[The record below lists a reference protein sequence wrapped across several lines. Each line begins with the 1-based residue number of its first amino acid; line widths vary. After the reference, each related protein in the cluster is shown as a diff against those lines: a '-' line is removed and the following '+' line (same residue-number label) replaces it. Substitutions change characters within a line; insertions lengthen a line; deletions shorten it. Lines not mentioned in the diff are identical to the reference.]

1 MATFPSF
8 SADVL
13 EALAKE
19 LGGCCSGSEISR
31 ILGEL
36 AIQESSGESTKWRR
50 LLAIFQDVQRH
61 DRCANR
67 VVAFLQRLVAPA
79 RFLGRAQEFEAL
91 RQNLNQAL
99 AFAGLEYGNDG
110 QLRAVV
116 AARTLPEAQARV
128 QTLRSKFKGRALH
141 PEVLHFCEA
150 ELLQDNYFHA
160 LLEANKGLAQR
171 IRDLSGVHL
180 DGAALVDKVFS
191 VQNPILALNRLVT
204 ESERS
209 EQTGYATL
217 LKGCFV
223 AIRNPLAHTPRLFWD
238 GEDDA
243 ADILSLLSLLHRK
256 LDGAIRIPATP
267 FETTP
272 LA

>member
-19 LGGCCSGSEISR
+19 LGDCGTGGEISR
-31 ILGEL
+31 ILRDL
-36 AIQESSGESTKWRR
+36 DIPDLSGESTKWRR
-50 LLAIFQDVQRH
+50 LLALFQDIQRQ

-79 RFLGRAQEFEAL
+79 RFLGRGQEFEAL

-110 QLRAVV
+110 QIRAVV
-116 AARTLPEAQARV
+116 TTRTLPEAEARV

-141 PEVLHFCEA
+141 PEVLRFCEA

-171 IRDLSGVHL
+171 IRDLSGVQL

-256 LDGAIRIPATP
+256 LDGCVPALVSKPQVSGT
-267 FETTP
+267 
-272 LA
+272 